1 MKFNGRSG
9 VQLRA
14 PQDLADLAAY
24 TSLKFYLQHPEPA
37 PGQVA
42 GDQFVLYMGSRQVPG
57 GPGGRGGAGR
67 RDGVGGLRWVA
78 ASLALPP
85 HRLPATTWA
94 WLCVTRKCTGCTA
107 SGARAPPLSA
117 STRTSGSS
125 LPLSESTGGRPG
137 PPPRRVPGPP
147 PPIPPSPRWRGHPAT
162 PHPLHSVLRILQFGH
177 MSVTVENQMV
187 QETKGDTVAPGAEG
201 LLSLQPDDF
210 VFYVGGYPRSFT
222 VSLAPPPLPL
232 ALPGSG
238 FGPSRG
244 RARSTSGLPSGGEAP

>member
-125 LPLSESTGGRPG
+125 LPLSESTGGRPSCPHFPDAKMGYRGQG
-137 PPPRRVPGPP
+137 PCPKHTVNHQPCSWAWNHKALGL
-147 PPIPPSPRWRGHPAT
+147 RGTCPQHKKDHA
-162 PHPLHSVLRILQFGH
+162 LFLILCSSAAYSSH
-177 MSVTVENQMV
+177 
-187 QETKGDTVAPGAEG
+187 
-201 LLSLQPDDF
+201 
-210 VFYVGGYPRSFT
+210 
-222 VSLAPPPLPL
+222 
-232 ALPGSG
+232 LPGWLT
-238 FGPSRG
+238 FP
-244 RARSTSGLPSGGEAP
+244 L